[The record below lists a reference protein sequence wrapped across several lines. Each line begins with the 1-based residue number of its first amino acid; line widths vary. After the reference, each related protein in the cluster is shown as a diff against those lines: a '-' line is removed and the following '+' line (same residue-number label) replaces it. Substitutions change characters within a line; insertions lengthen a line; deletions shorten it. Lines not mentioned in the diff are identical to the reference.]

1 MKKILAVILAMLM
14 LFACTACGS
23 SKSEAKDRLAQIKEK
38 GYLEL
43 ATEPYFAPFEFIDTA
58 KSGDDQYQG
67 CDIFLAQKIAE
78 KIGVELKIVPLEFS
92 AVLTGI
98 ADGKYDLA
106 ISALAY
112 SPTRAETMNLSTPY
126 LTELNDGQSQY
137 GILVR
142 NEDIGKYP
150 TVESLKDAVLATQS
164 GSVQEGIVKDMIPA
178 YKDLK
183 LFSAMT
189 DAYLAVAEG
198 KADVCICSIE
208 SANLYAEANG
218 GISTDEQRFVLAD
231 DVEGTVAAAT
241 KEGTDSLMEVVNEVI
256 KELTASGELL
266 DQYYIAVEY
275 AESLGIG

>member
-1 MKKILAVILAMLM
+1 MKKILAVILAALL

-23 SKSEAKDRLAQIKEK
+23 SAKEPKDRLSQIKEK

-43 ATEPYFAPFEFIDTA
+43 ATEPYFAPYEFIDTS

-67 CDIFLAQKIAE
+67 ADIYLAKKIAE

-92 AVLTGI
+92 AVLAGI

-106 ISALAY
+106 ISAMAY
-112 SPTRAETMNLSTPY
+112 SPARAETMNLSKPY
-126 LTELNDGQSQY
+126 LTELSDGESVY

-142 NEDIGKYP
+142 NEDAGKY
-150 TVESLKDAVLATQS
+150 TTIESLKDAVLATQS
-164 GSVQEGIVKDMIPA
+164 GSVQEGIVKDMIPE

-189 DAYLAVAEG
+189 DAYLAVSEG
-198 KADVCICSIE
+198 KADVCVCSVE

-218 GISTDEQRFVLAD
+218 GIMTDELRFVLAD
-231 DVEGTVAAAT
+231 DVDGTVAAAT
-241 KEGTDSLMEVVNEVI
+241 KNGTDSLMEIVNEVI
-256 KELTASGELL
+256 AELTQSGELL
-266 DQYYIAVEY
+266 NVYYEAADY
-275 AESLGIG
+275 AQSLGIS